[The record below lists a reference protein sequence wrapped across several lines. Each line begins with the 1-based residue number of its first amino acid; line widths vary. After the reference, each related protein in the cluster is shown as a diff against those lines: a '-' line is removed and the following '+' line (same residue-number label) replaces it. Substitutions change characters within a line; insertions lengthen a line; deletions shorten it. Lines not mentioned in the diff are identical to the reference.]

1 MSTCLASLRG
11 EQFTVSAEH
20 PYAVKFWQSASAGR
34 WEDETLRFVKRY
46 TTPETVFVDVGAWIG
61 PISLYA
67 STYAR
72 KVLAIEPDPGACQEL
87 ERNAQANAT
96 NIEII
101 RGAVDTKKGTLT
113 LHVPSGSKGFVSS
126 LKIDDGQ
133 PFAVSTITFDEIS
146 ALVGSSPAALKID
159 IEGHEYYIIDQA
171 VAFAR
176 RHSAPLHIAVH
187 PRFYFADIRRS
198 QGAIS
203 ARQRTW
209 RATCAL
215 GQL

>member
-1 MSTCLASLRG
+1 
-11 EQFTVSAEH
+11 V
-20 PYAVKFWQSASAGR
+20 
-34 WEDETLRFVKRY
+34 
-46 TTPETVFVDVGAWIG
+46 
-61 PISLYA
+61 
-67 STYAR
+67 
-72 KVLAIEPDPGACQEL
+72 
-87 ERNAQANAT
+87 QANAT

-101 RGAVDTKKGTLT
+101 RGAVDTEKGALT
-113 LHVPSGSKGFVSS
+113 LHVPTQSKGFVSS

-133 PFAVSTITFDEIS
+133 PFAVNTITFDEIS

-171 VAFAR
+171 IAFAR

-187 PRFYFADIRRS
+187 PRFYFADVRRS

-209 RATCAL
+209 WATCAL
-215 GQL
+215 VDRLSSLGRPVLSTTGEAFTRWTLMRLMFLRKRIKNFDLEIVPNVVKLSL